1 MEQKENNMPIPHNW
15 TEELASEWLQ
25 LLGYYTEVGVPVGV
39 GSAGGRQEADVVG
52 TNVNQQGGKRELTI
66 YHVET
71 GSLTSNHDTNVDEL
85 LKKFSSSRMSEIEA
99 RCIKRIGSCDSKIY
113 IKVYVDIWSNPT
125 KVNKLMSNTR
135 IDKEEIK
142 VWTTTT
148 FFDEI
153 FKTISDW
160 FPEHKSKLKEE
171 ATIPEVFW
179 MLKLL
184 EALSEAKLLK
194 A

>member
-1 MEQKENNMPIPHNW
+1 MPIPRNW
-15 TEELASEWLQ
+15 TEELVSEWLQ
-25 LLGYYTEVGVPVGV
+25 LLGYLTEVGVPVGV
-39 GSAGGRQEADVVG
+39 GPAGGRQEADVIG
-52 TNVNQQGGKRELTI
+52 TKIDELSGRRELII

-71 GSLTSNHDTNVDEL
+71 GSLGGSHDTNVDIL
-85 LKKFSSSRMSEIEA
+85 LKKFSSSRISEIQA
-99 RCIKRIGSCDSKIY
+99 RYTKRFGSCNSIKY

-125 KVNKLMSNTR
+125 KVNKLVSNTLIGNER
-135 IDKEEIK
+135 IK
-142 VWTTTT
+142 VWTTTIL
-148 FFDEI
+148 FDEI

-160 FPEHKSKLKEE
+160 LPEHKSKLKE
-171 ATIPEVFW
+171 ATIPEAFW